1 MADSGNM
8 RADGKSA
15 ERLTGR
21 RKRGQ
26 TPRVSE
32 IVESTTL
39 LSKAF
44 SGFFKDEAIA
54 REVAFHLADIEP
66 ELMVIHGL
74 LQEIKKTGK
83 ANKEQ
88 VAEIVQAVCIH
99 WKYHGEE
106 IEKLVS
112 AIPQEK
118 KGTAPQE

>member
-1 MADSGNM
+1 MEKQNAAG
-8 RADGKSA
+8 
-15 ERLTGR
+15 
-21 RKRGQ
+21 
-26 TPRVSE
+26 V
-32 IVESTTL
+32 VESTAL

-44 SGFFKDEAIA
+44 STFFGDETLA
-54 REVAFHLADIEP
+54 REVAFNLADIEP
-66 ELMVIHGL
+66 ELLEIHRL